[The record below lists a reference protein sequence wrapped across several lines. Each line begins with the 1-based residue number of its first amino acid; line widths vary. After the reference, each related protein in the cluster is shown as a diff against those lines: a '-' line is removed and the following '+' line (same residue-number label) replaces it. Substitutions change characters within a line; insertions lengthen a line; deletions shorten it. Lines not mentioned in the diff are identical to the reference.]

1 MGEGILRL
9 GFVDVR
15 VTDLEAARK
24 HYVEVM
30 GMQETARTDEMV
42 YLKGWDE
49 YDHHSIVLRRSDRAG
64 LVKMAFKVHTYEDLE
79 RLENQLREYG
89 ASVTRVSKGENFSV
103 GEGVRFRLPSGHTM
117 ELFVE
122 MDYLGKALPQVN
134 PAPVPDGLLGV
145 GAPRIDHL
153 LITADKPHETVDF
166 LMKALNFYMSEKVVE
181 SEQSETP
188 IAAWLF
194 RSYTPHDIA
203 IIPGRDEGLHHF
215 AFWLDEFNDLR
226 KAGDTFS
233 KYDVPIDVGIERHG
247 ITRGQT
253 IYYFDPSGNRNE
265 VFTGGYIAYP
275 DMPVV
280 KWTADQLARGIFY
293 FNHRQEWIEGFT
305 SVTT

>member
-1 MGEGILRL
+1 MGDGIMRL
-9 GFVDVR
+9 GFVQVR

-30 GMQETARTDEMV
+30 GMEVSDRNENEI
-42 YLKGWDE
+42 YLKCWDE
-49 YDHHSIVLRRSDRAG
+49 YDHHSIVLRQSDRAG
-64 LVKMAFKVHTYEDLE
+64 LEKMAFKVHKYEDMD
-79 RLENQLREYG
+79 RLEKQLQQYG
-89 ASVTRVSKGENFSV
+89 ASVTRISKGENYKV
-103 GEGVRFRLPSGHTM
+103 GEGLRFRLPSGHTM

-122 MDYLGKALPQVN
+122 MDYKGKALPQVN
-134 PAPVPDGLLGV
+134 PAPWPQGLIGV
-145 GAPRIDHL
+145 GVPRIDHL
-153 LITADKPHETVDF
+153 LITADKPHESVDF
-166 LMKALNFYMSEKVVE
+166 LMRALDFHMSEKVVE
-181 SEQSETP
+181 NEKSETP

-194 RSYTPHDIA
+194 RSFTPHDIA

-215 AFWLDEFNDLR
+215 AYWLDEFSDLR
-226 KAGDTFS
+226 KAGDVFS

-280 KWTADQLARGIFY
+280 KWTVDQLARGIFY
-293 FNHRQEWIEGFT
+293 FNHRQEWIDGFT
-305 SVTT
+305 TVTT